1 MKRRMK
7 KEQNTKNEKE
17 EQPETDIPQMGGVR
31 PFLSPSLRVGSGGR
45 ALTKS
50 KRSLQKNY
58 QIINTQKYPFIKGSQ
73 SEAIL
78 DFVGSKGPSALSLQG

>member
-1 MKRRMK
+1 M
-7 KEQNTKNEKE
+7 
-17 EQPETDIPQMGGVR
+17 
-31 PFLSPSLRVGSGGR
+31 GSGGR

-58 QIINTQKYPFIKGSQ
+58 QIINTQKYPFIKGPQ

-78 DFVGSKGPSALSLQG
+78 DFVGSKGPSALSLQGAGCGGRALLNSVLFIP